1 LTIVDMDEGNPLEEV
16 LDDARQ
22 RAAAAREQGDTYS
35 VAWHSARA
43 AYALLQLEHND
54 AALIEFDEAIRIV
67 EAVREDGQ
75 HEVREALGTSNLY
88 SGEALPRLV
97 DLYAWTSVGR
107 AAALARLEKWI
118 EAQAAIDACRPL
130 VKGWGRRHLRTSLN
144 EVADE
149 VTRAVGSTQD
159 ALAALERVIA
169 NPAVTADD
177 RLQAR
182 YERAALLLDVERI
195 DEAKAEAL
203 LLIRDCDLADDTWT
217 LSAARQVLGAALL
230 ASDDISA
237 GTATLRLALQGF
249 LDVGDLSAAVGV
261 APGLAWTLSEAGDQH
276 GAAGVL
282 NDALPAARGLASD
295 SATYTQG
302 RIAEC
307 DLLTAMGSVRDA
319 LADAAGALAA
329 FEGAVTIAMSLK
341 DTVRGADARHGE
353 AVVRATR
360 LAHDHD
366 QAVDALALL
375 DSARAD
381 YEQAG
386 LIERA
391 AGCQHECAALLARL
405 KSYDAA
411 IARYTAAR
419 TTYLEL
425 PPVLRDNGSWPDEV
439 ADCEA
444 NIMLLDRLRQDSSIA
459 IDAGAFASGGHRM
472 RHGE

>member
-1 LTIVDMDEGNPLEEV
+1 MEEGNPLEEV

-22 RAAAAREQGDTYS
+22 RVAAAREQGDAFS

-54 AALIEFDEAIRIV
+54 AALIEFDEAIRMI

-118 EAQAAIDACRPL
+118 EAQAAIEACRPL

-169 NPAVTADD
+169 NSAVTSDD
-177 RLQAR
+177 RMQAR
-182 YERAALLLDVERI
+182 YERAALLLDAERI

-230 ASDDISA
+230 ASDDTSA

-261 APGLAWTLSEAGDQH
+261 APGLAWALSEAGDLH

-282 NDALPAARGLASD
+282 NDALPAARGLAAE

-307 DLLTAMGSVRDA
+307 DLLTALGSVRDA
-319 LADAAGALAA
+319 LGDVAGSLAA
-329 FEGAVTIAMSLK
+329 FQGAVNIATSLQ
-341 DTVRGADARHGE
+341 DNVRAADARHGE
-353 AVVRATR
+353 AVVGATR

-366 QAVDALALL
+366 EAVDALALL

-381 YEQAG
+381 YEQDG

-391 AGCQHECAALLARL
+391 AGCQHESAALLARL

-411 IARYTAAR
+411 LARYTAAR
-419 TTYLEL
+419 TAYLEL
-425 PPVLRDNGSWPDEV
+425 PPVLRDGGSWPDEV

-444 NIMLLDRLRQDSSIA
+444 NILLLDRLRQDSSIPLE
-459 IDAGAFASGGHRM
+459 AGAFASGGHRM
-472 RHGE
+472 RHSE

>member
-1 LTIVDMDEGNPLEEV
+1 MDEGNPLEEV
-16 LDDARQ
+16 LDDARE
-22 RAAAAREQGDTYS
+22 RAAAAREHGDAYS

-97 DLYAWTSVGR
+97 DLYAWISVGR
-107 AAALARLEKWI
+107 AAALARLERWTD
-118 EAQAAIDACRPL
+118 AQVAIDACRPL

-177 RLQAR
+177 RMQAR
-182 YERAALLLDVERI
+182 YERAALLLDAERI

-203 LLIRDCDLADDTWT
+203 LLIRDCDLAGDAWT

-230 ASDDISA
+230 ASDETSA

-249 LDVGDLSAAVGV
+249 LDVGDFSAAVGV
-261 APGLAWTLSEAGDQH
+261 APGLAWTLSDAGDHH
-276 GAAGVL
+276 GAEGVL
-282 NDALPAARGLASD
+282 NDALPAARSLGAD
-295 SATYTQG
+295 PATSAQG
-302 RIAEC
+302 RVAEC

-319 LADAAGALAA
+319 LVNVSGALAA
-329 FEGAVTIAMSLK
+329 FEGAISIATSLR
-341 DTVRGADARHGE
+341 DNVRGADARHGE

-375 DSARAD
+375 DAARAD

-391 AGCQHECAALLARL
+391 AGCQHESAALLARL
-405 KSYDAA
+405 KSYEAA
-411 IARYTAAR
+411 LARYTAAR
-419 TTYLEL
+419 TAYLEL
-425 PPVLRDNGSWPDEV
+425 PPVLRDSGTWPDEV

-444 NIMLLDRLRQDSSIA
+444 NIMLLDRLREDSSIS
-459 IDAGAFASGGHRM
+459 IEAGAFASGGHRM
-472 RHGE
+472 RHAE